1 MTLRMI
7 VTRPLQPLFVAAFAA
22 AVATL
27 ATPVG
32 GALAQA
38 ADTDDVLRI
47 DLPSALRLADE
58 RNLDVAIYVERVAEA
73 TAKLTQARML
83 AVPAVRVGASTN
95 RHDGTLQE
103 TSGNIV
109 DADRVARFSGLG
121 AGAVGAGDVS
131 VPGLSMSVDVADA
144 IFQPL
149 VARQNRAAVVA
160 SSVANRHAV
169 LIDVAGAYL
178 EWIRARSERDVV
190 VEALARATELATLT
204 ASYAE
209 AGEGLRADAEM
220 AAVQPL
226 LWEQRRA
233 ATDER
238 IEAAAAELSRLL
250 HLDSGV
256 ALEPVER
263 DVPSIEIFDGNESP
277 AELVAQAVDGRPE
290 TEQLDALVAA
300 AEDDLTAQRYGW
312 FIPSVALGYSSG
324 QFGGGPGSAVAN
336 TDHRDDL
343 SLLLYWQFDAFGI
356 GNRARIDEKRARL
369 RQTSLER
376 DKLRDTIAAEVRHG
390 YARVQSLRQQRS
402 LTGPAAAS
410 ARSAYE
416 LHRDR
421 IYDQQGLPL
430 EALQAM
436 QTLAA
441 AELAQVD
448 VEAAYSLAQ
457 LRLHTAIGNPIDLAE

>member
-1 MTLRMI
+1 
-7 VTRPLQPLFVAAFAA
+7 VVVALSAA
-22 AVATL
+22 RID
-27 ATPVG
+27 
-32 GALAQA
+32 GAAAQA
-38 ADTDDVLRI
+38 AGANETLRI

-73 TAKLTQARML
+73 DAKLTQARLL
-83 AVPAVRVGASTN
+83 AVPSLRVGASTI

-121 AGAVGAGDVS
+121 VGAVGAGDVS
-131 VPGLSMSVDVADA
+131 QPGLSVSVDIADA

-149 VARQNRAAVVA
+149 VARQNRAAAVA
-160 SSVANRHAV
+160 SSVTNRRAV
-169 LIDVAGAYL
+169 LIDVASAYL
-178 EWIRARSERDVV
+178 EWIRARSERDIV

-233 ATDER
+233 AADER

-256 ALEPVER
+256 TLEPLESG
-263 DVPSIEIFDGNESP
+263 VPTIEIFDGNESL
-277 AELVAQAVDGRPE
+277 ADLVAQAVDGRPE
-290 TEQLDALVAA
+290 KEQLDALVAA

-312 FIPSVALGYSSG
+312 FIPSVSLGYSSG
-324 QFGGGPGSAVAN
+324 RFGGGPDSTVAN

-343 SLLLYWQFDAFGI
+343 SLLLYWQFDALGI
-356 GNRARIDEKRARL
+356 GNHARIDEKRARL

-376 DKLRDTIAAEVRHG
+376 DKLHDTIAAEVRRG

-402 LTGPAAAS
+402 LTAGAVAS

-416 LHRDR
+416 LQRER

-436 QTLAA
+436 QTLAS

-448 VEAAYSLAQ
+448 LEAAFSLAQ
-457 LRLHTAIGNPIDLAE
+457 LRLHTAIGNPIDLP

>member
-1 MTLRMI
+1 MSMS
-7 VTRPLQPLFVAAFAA
+7 RPTQPVLAA
-22 AVATL
+22 ALVAVALL
-27 ATPVG
+27 AAPAGT
-32 GALAQA
+32 ALAQA
-38 ADTDDVLRI
+38 AEPNDVLRI
-47 DLPSALRLADE
+47 DLPTALRLADE

-73 TAKLTQARML
+73 TAKLTQARLL
-83 AVPAVRVGASTN
+83 AVPSLRVGASTH

-109 DADRVARFSGLG
+109 DADRVARFSGFG

-131 VPGLSMSVDVADA
+131 QPGLSMSVDIADA

-160 SSVANRHAV
+160 SQVTNRRAV
-169 LIDVAGAYL
+169 LVDVAGAYL
-178 EWIRARSERDVV
+178 EWIRARSERNIVD
-190 VEALARATELATLT
+190 EALARAGELATLT

-233 ATDER
+233 AADER

-250 HLDSGV
+250 RLDSGV
-256 ALEPVER
+256 ALEPIESA
-263 DVPSIEIFDGNESP
+263 VPSIEIFDGNESLE
-277 AELVAQAVDGRPE
+277 ELVAQAVDGRPE

-312 FIPSVALGYSSG
+312 FIPSVSLGYSSG
-324 QFGGGPGSAVAN
+324 QFGGGPGSTVAN

-343 SLLLYWQFDAFGI
+343 SVLLYWQFDALGI
-356 GNRARIDEKRARL
+356 GNHARIDEKRARL

-376 DKLRDTIAAEVRHG
+376 DRLHDTIAAEVRRG
-390 YARVQSLRQQRS
+390 YARIQSLRQQRS
-402 LTGPAAAS
+402 LTAPAVAS
-410 ARSAYE
+410 ARSAYD
-416 LHRDR
+416 LQRDR

-436 QTLAA
+436 QTLAT

-457 LRLHTAIGNPIDLAE
+457 LRLHTALGNPIDLTE